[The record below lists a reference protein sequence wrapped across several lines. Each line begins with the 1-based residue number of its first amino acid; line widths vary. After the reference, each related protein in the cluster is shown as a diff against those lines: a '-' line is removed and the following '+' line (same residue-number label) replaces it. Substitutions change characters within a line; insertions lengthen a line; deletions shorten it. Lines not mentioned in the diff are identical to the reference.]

1 MKGLAA
7 APPRDLPSPARG
19 HASIPQTGRDFNS
32 PPRRRPQFFAVSG
45 RPVAARRVRVPPSVA
60 RLRAALVDA
69 ASGEIVWWLF
79 TKHDGG
85 LGGFMSKLD
94 EAQRR
99 LQQAVSGL
107 ERAVRDRA
115 ARTPA
120 SDSANGA
127 ASGDEIARRVR
138 EIAELKARNA
148 ELVRRNDT
156 AASRLDA
163 AIGRVRAV
171 LED

>member
-1 MKGLAA
+1 
-7 APPRDLPSPARG
+7 
-19 HASIPQTGRDFNS
+19 
-32 PPRRRPQFFAVSG
+32 
-45 RPVAARRVRVPPSVA
+45 
-60 RLRAALVDA
+60 
-69 ASGEIVWWLF
+69 
-79 TKHDGG
+79 
-85 LGGFMSKLD
+85 MSKLD